1 MLPILWAVFGIAV
14 WTTLIKVCQ
23 KLSDYLE
30 RRKDKQFQKRLEKQ
44 FEKAYNKVTGR
55 GLLETYRRG
64 KLSINNLA
72 LLLEAVKEVDP
83 LLYDDVVRKLSD
95 MIRKEE
101 IRKGLAKPSELI
113 ETPSFFGDDSDD
125 DLITLDKDL

>member
-14 WTTLIKVCQ
+14 WTTLKKACQ

-30 RRKDKQFQKRLEKQ
+30 KRKDKQFQKRLEKQ
-44 FEKAYNKVTGR
+44 FEKAYNKVTGK

-113 ETPSFFGDDSDD
+113 EIPSFFGDDSDD
-125 DLITLDKDL
+125 DMITLDKDL

>member
-14 WTTLIKVCQ
+14 WTTFIKAYRRLC
-23 KLSDYLE
+23 DYLE
-30 RRKDKQFQKRLEKQ
+30 RRKDEKFKKRLEKQ
-44 FEKAYNKVTGR
+44 FEKAYNKVTGK
-55 GLLETYRRG
+55 GFLETYRRG

-101 IRKGLAKPSELI
+101 VRKGLAKPSELI
-113 ETPSFFGDDSDD
+113 EIPSFFGDDSDD

>member
-14 WTTLIKVCQ
+14 WTTFIKACR

-30 RRKDKQFQKRLEKQ
+30 KRKDKKVEKTLEKQ
-44 FEKAYNKVTGR
+44 FRKAYNKVTGK

-64 KLSINNLA
+64 KLSLNNLA
-72 LLLEAVKEVDP
+72 ILLEAVKEVDP

-101 IRKGLAKPSELI
+101 LKKGLAKPSELI
-113 ETPSFFGDDSDD
+113 ETPSFFGDDSED

>member
-14 WTTLIKVCQ
+14 WTTFIKAYRRLC
-23 KLSDYLE
+23 DYLE
-30 RRKDKQFQKRLEKQ
+30 RRKDEKFKKRLEKQ
-44 FEKAYNKVTGR
+44 FEKAYNKVTGK

-101 IRKGLAKPSELI
+101 VRKGLAKPSELI
-113 ETPSFFGDDSDD
+113 EIPSFFGDDSDD

>member
-14 WTTLIKVCQ
+14 WNTLIKACQ

-44 FEKAYNKVTGR
+44 FKKAYNKVTGR

-101 IRKGLAKPSELI
+101 VRKGLANPSELI
-113 ETPSFFGDDSDD
+113 EIPSFFGDDSDD

>member
-14 WTTLIKVCQ
+14 WTTLKKACQ
-23 KLSDYLE
+23 KLSDY
-30 RRKDKQFQKRLEKQ
+30 
-44 FEKAYNKVTGR
+44 
-55 GLLETYRRG
+55 LETYRRG

-101 IRKGLAKPSELI
+101 LRKGLAKPSELI